1 MTSCVDI
8 DEDIDLG
15 FDVDKLTEILL
26 DKVCDYEKCPYEANV
41 NLIVTHSEEV
51 RVYNKEYRD
60 IDSTTDVLSFPAL
73 EIVNGRFDDAVRDVS
88 DAFDPETGELILGDI
103 VINADRVYSQAEE
116 YGHSVKREFAFLV
129 THSLLHLCGY
139 DHMDEE
145 SARIME
151 AKQEE
156 ILTALGILRE

>member
-8 DEDIDLG
+8 DEDIDFG
-15 FDVDKLTEILL
+15 FDIEKITLKLLE
-26 DKVCDYEKCPYEANV
+26 KVCDHEKCPYEASI
-41 NLIVTHSEEV
+41 NLIVTHSDEV

-73 EIVNGRFDDAVRDVS
+73 NIINGGFDDAVANEADS
-88 DAFDPETGELILGDI
+88 FDPETGELILGDI
-103 VINADRVYSQAEE
+103 VINADRVYSQSEE

-151 AKQEE
+151 EKQEE

>member
-15 FDVDKLTEILL
+15 FDVTGITDMLL
-26 DKVCDYEKCPYEANV
+26 EKVCDAEGCRYEACINV
-41 NLIVTHSEEV
+41 IVTHSEEV

-73 EIVNGRFDDAVRDVS
+73 DIVCGGFEDAVGNEA

-116 YGHSVKREFAFLV
+116 YGHSVKREFAFLI
-129 THSLLHLCGY
+129 THSLFHLCGY
-139 DHMDEE
+139 DHMDDE

-151 AKQEE
+151 EKQEA
-156 ILTALGILRE
+156 ILSAVGILRE